1 MSSKSRVRV
10 RDACGSRRWGIS
22 LSARSF
28 RLLSQLSNPSQVSSS
43 AGRSAAASSSSS
55 LETSGVSGTAAAAG
69 TPTRRPRAGSRT
81 GSGPV
86 VDGVSPRHLLFGERR
101 PVLKRTLPLR
111 HISGAS
117 PARRRTECGL
127 RPTPP
132 RSPAALNPTSGR
144 PEFACRDKSSFY
156 RCAARRRAAT
166 NLASPAWASRRS
178 EMSAGILCYGESG
191 QSGAAIGEHR
201 CLGVPDAS
209 KTAPGASTRTNCGGC
224 GRTRF
229 GVVSGFSRSVASPS
243 ARGRPVN

>member
-1 MSSKSRVRV
+1 MYHMGFPMHPIQLRLGFRCLSCGFGVLRWAGLPVRWTQ
-10 RDACGSRRWGIS
+10 DGI
-22 LSARSF
+22 
-28 RLLSQLSNPSQVSSS
+28 VWC
-43 AGRSAAASSSSS
+43 
-55 LETSGVSGTAAAAG
+55 
-69 TPTRRPRAGSRT
+69 
-81 GSGPV
+81 
-86 VDGVSPRHLLFGERR
+86 VSPRRLLLGERR
-101 PVLKRTLPLR
+101 PVLKRALPLR
-111 HISGAS
+111 HISGTS

-132 RSPAALNPTSGR
+132 RSSAALNPTSGR

-229 GVVSGFSRSVASPS
+229 GVVSGFSRFGSVSVRPRPS
-243 ARGRPVN
+243 CQLVLVT